1 MHQLY
6 LAKFVD
12 VWFLY
17 PAAEVRVGRVPC
29 SSRTELS
36 LLESPRLFIV
46 PSVLVKG
53 IGLKHGLVERSI
65 AYFVLFIACAE
76 LALPDQSY
84 LY

>member
-1 MHQLY
+1 M
-6 LAKFVD
+6 
-12 VWFLY
+12 
-17 PAAEVRVGRVPC
+17 
-29 SSRTELS
+29 
-36 LLESPRLFIV
+36 LFIV

-84 LY
+84 LYWGRSGGLTNPGQTSHWS